1 MLAHDKDVDI
11 YFQQNAWADTEF
23 SVKWAT
29 DTLHKAVS
37 NLDEFVLFCD
47 NLAAQI
53 SEPFKEKIRELNGIV
68 WYGLANATNVWQPVD
83 CGYGQLYKAQ
93 ISIAQ
98 EEWLEDDDNVEL
110 WLGNGDKKLTASD
123 RRVLI
128 SHWLGEA
135 HRKIVNTVYDRVR
148 YRSFEKTGCLIT
160 ADGSE
165 DSKIQPEGL
174 GKYLVPPSSIIASPE
189 DPIDI
194 VVEPAEPE
202 EDAQPEDEVEIAYT
216 ADGEEIV
223 YEDEFTAYNST
234 VLQLLMYDEEFEMD
248 IVRDE

>member
-1 MLAHDKDVDI
+1 M
-11 YFQQNAWADTEF
+11 
-23 SVKWAT
+23 
-29 DTLHKAVS
+29 
-37 NLDEFVLFCD
+37 
-47 NLAAQI
+47 
-53 SEPFKEKIRELNGIV
+53 
-68 WYGLANATNVWQPVD
+68 
-83 CGYGQLYKAQ
+83 
-93 ISIAQ
+93 
-98 EEWLEDDDNVEL
+98 
-110 WLGNGDKKLTASD
+110 TASD

-174 GKYLVPPSSIIASPE
+174 GKCLVPPSSIIASPE

-216 ADGEEIV
+216 ADGKKLFTKTSLQHIIV
-223 YEDEFTAYNST
+223 LYCNY
-234 VLQLLMYDEEFEMD
+234 
-248 IVRDE
+248 

>member
-1 MLAHDKDVDI
+1 M
-11 YFQQNAWADTEF
+11 
-23 SVKWAT
+23 
-29 DTLHKAVS
+29 
-37 NLDEFVLFCD
+37 
-47 NLAAQI
+47 
-53 SEPFKEKIRELNGIV
+53 
-68 WYGLANATNVWQPVD
+68 
-83 CGYGQLYKAQ
+83 
-93 ISIAQ
+93 
-98 EEWLEDDDNVEL
+98 
-110 WLGNGDKKLTASD
+110 
-123 RRVLI
+123 
-128 SHWLGEA
+128 
-135 HRKIVNTVYDRVR
+135 

-165 DSKIQPEGL
+165 YSKIQPERL

-189 DPIDI
+189 DPTDI

-216 ADGEEIV
+216 ADWEEIV